1 MVSEKPILWS
11 QIVDTDK
18 QTLHRLWQENNGITL
33 DVFHQ
38 ISRDG
43 GETWENAVKVFGVT
57 DPFAEISLAKDWE
70 GHLYLTQTRVE
81 NRSLIVEVSKWDG
94 TQWVNQEKKEVNI
107 KEENVQHS
115 TVASITPQGW
125 LNVMVSLIYPDSIN
139 GPENKIISFTRLL
152 EVSGETSLTLPLLIP
167 TSVPVTALTALP
179 EVVSTATTSSP
190 LANLSDP
197 PSSSSKN
204 LIGLLLVGGVITLIV
219 IMIWPE
225 KKVRPVNLYEF
236 MAW

>member
-1 MVSEKPILWS
+1 MLWFLLFI
-11 QIVDTDK
+11 Q
-18 QTLHRLWQENNGITL
+18 N
-33 DVFHQ
+33 
-38 ISRDG
+38 
-43 GETWENAVKVFGVT
+43 
-57 DPFAEISLAKDWE
+57 
-70 GHLYLTQTRVE
+70 
-81 NRSLIVEVSKWDG
+81 
-94 TQWVNQEKKEVNI
+94 
-107 KEENVQHS
+107 
-115 TVASITPQGW
+115 
-125 LNVMVSLIYPDSIN
+125 SIN

-190 LANLSDP
+190 VANLSDP

-225 KKVRPVNLYEF
+225 KK
-236 MAW
+236 